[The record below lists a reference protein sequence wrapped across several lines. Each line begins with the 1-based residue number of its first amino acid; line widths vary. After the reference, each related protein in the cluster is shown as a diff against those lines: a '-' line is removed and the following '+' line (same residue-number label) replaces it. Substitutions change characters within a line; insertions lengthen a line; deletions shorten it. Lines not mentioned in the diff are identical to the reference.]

1 MLLNKMVIGLI
12 SVGIVTITGCTRVET
27 GHVGIRTTF
36 SGVVEP
42 QELGV
47 GFHQT
52 LIGSVDTYVANE
64 ITWKIDNLTPQ
75 TKDRSQLEDLDLAYT
90 YSVNP
95 GMIGDL
101 VVKYKGRDGV
111 DNRGDRYPLALYV
124 ENVVKTATT
133 DVVSKYD
140 ALEANEK
147 REEIRNKIRT
157 QSEAMFKEDGL
168 AEAVQIHQVFVKNM
182 QLSKAIMAS
191 ANQVIISQN
200 ELKTKDYEV
209 QTARKEAERLTL
221 LASNKGNIDY
231 MNAKSLSD
239 IAEGVKT
246 GKVQSI
252 IVPFDFKG
260 IVNVGNK

>member
-1 MLLNKMVIGLI
+1 MKTILGVLMAA
-12 SVGIVTITGCTRVET
+12 GIVSMVGCTRVET

-36 SGVVEP
+36 SGVIEP
-42 QELGV
+42 EELGV

-52 LIGSVDTYVANE
+52 LIGSVQTYVANE

-95 GMIGDL
+95 SMIGDL

-111 DNRGDRYPLALYV
+111 DDRGDRYPLALYV

-147 REEIRNKIRT
+147 REEIRGKIRD
-157 QSEAMFKEDGL
+157 QAEAMFKDDGL
-168 AEAVQIHQVFVKNM
+168 NEAVNIHQVFVKNL
-182 QLSKAIMAS
+182 QLSQSIMKS
-191 ANQVIISQN
+191 ANAVIISQN
-200 ELKTKDYEV
+200 ELKSKAFEV
-209 QTARKEAERLTL
+209 DTARKEAERLTL
-221 LASNKGNIDY
+221 LANNKSSIDY

-239 IAEGVKT
+239 IAEGIKA
-246 GKVQSI
+246 GKVNTI
-252 IVPFDFKG
+252 VVPFDFKG
-260 IVNVGNK
+260 IVNVK

>member
-1 MLLNKMVIGLI
+1 MKKVALALLAIGFV
-12 SVGIVTITGCTRVET
+12 SMSACTRVET

-36 SGVVEP
+36 NGSIEP

-95 GMIGDL
+95 SMIGDL

-111 DNRGDRYPLALYV
+111 DDRGDRYPLALYV

-133 DVVSKYD
+133 DVISKYD

-147 REEIRNKIRT
+147 REEIRIKIRT
-157 QSEAMFKEDGL
+157 QAEAMFKEDGL
-168 AEAVQIHQVFVKNM
+168 QEAVNIHQVFVKNL
-182 QLSKAIMAS
+182 QLSAAIMKS
-191 ANQVIISQN
+191 ANAVIISQN
-200 ELKTKDYEV
+200 ELKTKDFEV
-209 QTARKEAERLTL
+209 QTAKKEAERLTL
-221 LASNKGNIDY
+221 LANNKSSIDY

-239 IAEGVKT
+239 IAEGIKT
-246 GKVQSI
+246 GKVQTVV
-252 IVPFDFKG
+252 VPFDFKG
-260 IVNVGNK
+260 IVNVK